1 VSEGQILTWGDIEK
15 YGYTLG
21 PPVVEYDSCS
31 GIVSIKR
38 QLFDPRG
45 EAVVVNHGRPN
56 TVCTLTGIATN
67 EADNGE
73 SD

>member
-1 VSEGQILTWGDIEK
+1 MEK

-21 PPVVEYDSCS
+21 PPIVEYAPDGRIISL
-31 GIVSIKR
+31 KR